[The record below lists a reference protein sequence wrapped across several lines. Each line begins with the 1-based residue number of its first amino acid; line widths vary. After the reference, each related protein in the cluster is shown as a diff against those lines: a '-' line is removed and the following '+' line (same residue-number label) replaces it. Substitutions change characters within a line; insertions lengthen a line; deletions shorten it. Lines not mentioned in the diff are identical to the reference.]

1 MQCFLS
7 TSAGARQDASR
18 QLVKTSLRFTTEEVL
33 EALGDK
39 LQRTSLGT
47 YIKVDDLRELTEQ
60 RAKEREESKL
70 PILRPRTFEQAN
82 RMAKADPEFTS
93 RFKDTPIGIEAV
105 KS

>member
-1 MQCFLS
+1 
-7 TSAGARQDASR
+7 
-18 QLVKTSLRFTTEEVL
+18 VKTSLRFPTEVAWDWMRLGSVLGYDTLDEVL